1 MLRHAPGFWK
11 RRGAAAWSLFPLS
24 LLFAMLAALRRA
36 LFKLGLKKSVRL
48 PVPVVVVGNI
58 AVGGSGKTPIALWL
72 VDELR
77 AKGFQPGI
85 VSRGY
90 GGRVGGVAEVPPDG
104 DPARFGDEPVLLARA
119 ARCPVF
125 VGRDR
130 PAAGLA
136 LLAAHPQVDV
146 LIADDGLQHYR
157 LARDVE
163 IVVVDEAT
171 LGNRLRLPAGPLRE
185 GVGRLAE
192 ATLVLAHGGLS
203 TALRDAAK
211 PTPVFD
217 FHLAGSVF
225 ERVGQRDEHRS
236 PAEMGAYRLHAMAG
250 IGRPE
255 RFFDQLEAM
264 GLSIARR
271 PFPDHHA
278 FTASDLALPVGD
290 LLLMTEK
297 DAVKCAPF
305 APADSWVWPVRAQ
318 VAPEAAAWIVEKIDG
333 SPTAR
338 NSGLPHHQGS
348 VGLPQG

>member
-1 MLRHAPGFWK
+1 MPRSAPGFWQH
-11 RRGAAAWSLFPLS
+11 RGAAAWSLLPLS
-24 LLFAMLAALRRA
+24 LLFGLLAGVRRG
-36 LFKLGLKKSVRL
+36 LFALGLKKAERL

-72 VDELR
+72 AAELR
-77 AKGFQPGI
+77 ARGRRPGI

-90 GGRVGGVAEVPPDG
+90 GGTIEDVAEVPVGG
-104 DPARFGDEPVLLARA
+104 DPTRFGDEPVLMATA
-119 ARCPVF
+119 SGCPVY

-130 PAAGLA
+130 PAAGRA
-136 LLAAHPQVDV
+136 LLAAHPDVDV

-192 ATLVLAHGGLS
+192 ATVILAHGGLS
-203 TALRDAAK
+203 PDLATLVK
-211 PTPVFD
+211 PVPVFD
-217 FHLAGSVF
+217 FHLAGNAF
-225 ERVGQRDEHRS
+225 ERVADRAERCL
-236 PAEMGAYRLHAMAG
+236 PADLKGRRIHAVAG

-255 RFFDQLEAM
+255 RFFSQLEAM
-264 GLSIARR
+264 GLVIERR
-271 PFPDHHA
+271 PFADHHA
-278 FTASDLALPVGD
+278 FTAADVAVPDGD
-290 LLLMTEK
+290 VLLMTEK

-318 VAPEAAAWIVEKIDG
+318 FAPGAAELIVEKIDG
-333 SPTAR
+333 SPTA
-338 NSGLPHHQGS
+338 
-348 VGLPQG
+348 